1 MCPLIHNES
10 RDASMTPL
18 DATRPLCGFLNPSSL
33 PSSSEQDAVESSRM
47 ATIVGQ
53 EARAEGSRMAK
64 MVNEM
69 QEQIEQM
76 ESKVTQ
82 AKGPD
87 AETQALT
94 ARLKRDMEV
103 LLQKT
108 EVVQAENEQLSSQ
121 LSDMQQSNLF
131 LRSEVDELKQ
141 RLEAGD
147 EITKVRFLLR
157 KTSHT
162 KKTNRLQY
170 LPHHPPAALPFP
182 VVVQIGT
189 KGG

>member
-1 MCPLIHNES
+1 
-10 RDASMTPL
+10 
-18 DATRPLCGFLNPSSL
+18 
-33 PSSSEQDAVESSRM
+33 M

-64 MVNEM
+64 MVTEM

-76 ESKVTQ
+76 ESKVAQ
-82 AKGPD
+82 SKGPD

-131 LRSEVDELKQ
+131 LRSEVEELKQ

-147 EITKVRFLLR
+147 EFTKVRFQLRKDPQR
-157 KTSHT
+157 KTST
-162 KKTNRLQY
+162 GPTISYLQLQ
-170 LPHHPPAALPFP
+170 LPPSQVICKIEQSVVYDDAAAYYSTEPSILVFLP
-182 VVVQIGT
+182 
-189 KGG
+189 